1 MTRPQTPLNA
11 LRAFEAAARYL
22 SFTKAAEELHVTPAA
37 VSQHV
42 KQLEAQLGVP
52 LFIRLT
58 RALRLTEAGQD
69 VLPMLSE
76 GLDHLAEVT
85 ERLRAH
91 GAGNT
96 LTISV
101 SPSFGAMWLVPR
113 LDRFYAQHPEIEIR
127 LDGTDRRVDVARG
140 EADLAIRYGAGGYA
154 GLRVDHLFDQRNT
167 PVCSPRLLQTAALT
181 TPQDLRHHSLLHV
194 EWADTDASWRMW
206 LHAAGV
212 TGIDATKGPR
222 FSQESMAVE
231 AALDGQG
238 VALLGDRLVAD
249 YLADGRLICPF
260 DQALRKPLRFSY
272 YMLTPMEPHK
282 KHEVGALRQ
291 WLLDEA
297 GQSFG

>member
-140 EADLAIRYGAGGYA
+140 EADLAIRYGTGPWP
-154 GLRVDHLFDQRNT
+154 GLEARMLLAT
-167 PVCSPRLLQTAALT
+167 PVVAVAAPGAGMASTKT
-181 TPQDLRHHSLLHV
+181 TGWTSLV
-194 EWADTDASWRMW
+194 WR
-206 LHAAGV
+206 
-212 TGIDATKGPR
+212 
-222 FSQESMAVE
+222 
-231 AALDGQG
+231 
-238 VALLGDRLVAD
+238 
-249 YLADGRLICPF
+249 
-260 DQALRKPLRFSY
+260 
-272 YMLTPMEPHK
+272 EPIAK
-282 KHEVGALRQ
+282 MV
-291 WLLDEA
+291 
-297 GQSFG
+297 